1 MELGRAVVLGCGSYL
16 PDRVVPNSEIS
27 EKVGRP
33 EDWIVTRAGIH
44 QRQFAADGELTS
56 DMSTNAALRALE
68 AAGVEANDIDL
79 IVLGTITPDHTFP
92 ATAAQVQAN
101 IGNTRGA
108 AYDVRAACAGFLY
121 GISAANNAIMLGQA
135 ETALVIGTERMSCLL
150 DESDPTTYAVFG
162 DGAGAFVLQ
171 RSDGTPGDLNKR
183 GVIYTDIRA
192 DGSCLEML
200 WNDGGTKAG
209 VIGKIIMR
217 GRDVFRHAV
226 TRMSE
231 IAEETLEKHDLT
243 IEDIDWVIP
252 HQANRRIIDG
262 TAGRLNLPEEK
273 AIITVQEHANTS
285 SGSVPLAVD
294 AAVRDGRIKRG
305 DLLLMLTL
313 GAGLNWAAA
322 LVRW

>member
-1 MELGRAVVLGCGSYL
+1 MDLGRAVVLGCGAYL
-16 PDRVVPNSEIS
+16 PDRVVPNREIS
-27 EKVGRP
+27 DRVGRS
-33 EDWIVTRAGIH
+33 EEWIVTRAGIN

-56 DMSTNAALRALE
+56 DMSTQAALRALE
-68 AAGVEANDIDL
+68 AAEVDANDIDL

-108 AYDVRAACAGFLY
+108 AFDVRAACAGFLY
-121 GISAANNAIMLGQA
+121 AVSTANNAIMLGQA

-162 DGAGAFVLQ
+162 DGAGAFVMKRGEGNHGGLD
-171 RSDGTPGDLNKR
+171 SR

-192 DGSCLEML
+192 DGHCLEML
-200 WNDGGTKAG
+200 WTDGGTKAG

-226 TRMSE
+226 MKMSE

-243 IEDIDWVIP
+243 IDDIDWVIP

-262 TAGRLNLPEEK
+262 AAARLNLPEEK
-273 AIITVQEHANTS
+273 TIITVQDHANTS
-285 SGSVPLAVD
+285 SASVPLAIDV
-294 AAVRDGRIKRG
+294 AVRDGRIKRG
-305 DLLLMLTL
+305 DLLLMLSL